1 MQFTEMSLSPRIFPD
16 HRISKGDISG
26 NWLALGI
33 SLMLAACVAP
43 RVPPVVSPP
52 VAPPKIVAPPVAPFA
67 ASNWEMLP
75 DWQLLDLV
83 PSWPAFLQSCRVL
96 KSKPDWQEVCSR
108 TEQIDTADS
117 AALRKFY
124 ETWFTPYQVRNPDG
138 SEQGMITGYY
148 EPKLYGSRTKTERF
162 RYPLYAVPDDLL
174 TIDLGEAYPQLK
186 DMRLRGRLQGKHV
199 VPYYS
204 RAEIDA
210 KTESSTGTN
219 ALKARELFWVD
230 NAVELFFLQIE
241 GSGRIE
247 LPDGKLMKVG
257 YADQNG
263 LPYVSIGKKLVQAGE
278 LKLEEASMQGIKNW
292 AEKNPDKLPAL
303 LAQNPSY
310 VFFREMPDSLSAPLG
325 ALGVPLTGEYSLAV
339 DARTIPLGA
348 PVFLSTTYPNDNAPL
363 NRLMLAQDTGGAIRG
378 AVRADF
384 FWGFGEAAATQ
395 AGKMKQQGRMWVLFP
410 KGVEPISNLPH

>member
-1 MQFTEMSLSPRIFPD
+1 MKQKQILFRFTPTFPSLPAREKVTRCRFA
-16 HRISKGDISG
+16 GF
-26 NWLALGI
+26 AF
-33 SLMLAACVAP
+33 SLLLAACVTP
-43 RVPPVVSPP
+43 PTPPVVTTP
-52 VAPPKIVAPPVAPFA
+52 VVTPQPVVTPFA
-67 ASNWEMLP
+67 ASKWEALP
-75 DWQLLDLV
+75 DWQTIDLA
-83 PSWPAFLQSCRVL
+83 PSWPALLQSCRVL
-96 KSKPDWQEVCSR
+96 KTKPHWQELCARAEKFS
-108 TEQIDTADS
+108 TDDS
-117 AALRKFY
+117 AALRTFY
-124 ETWFTPYQVRNPDG
+124 ETWFTPFQVRNPDG
-138 SEQGMITGYY
+138 TEQGMITGYY

-162 RYPLYAVPDDLL
+162 KYPLYAVPDDLL

-186 DMRLRGRLQGKHV
+186 DLRLRGRLQGKRV

-210 KTESSTGTN
+210 KNDTPTGAN

-230 NAVELFFLQIE
+230 NVVELFFLQIE

-247 LPDGKLMKVG
+247 LPDGKLTKVG
-257 YADQNG
+257 YADQNEH
-263 LPYVSIGKKLVQAGE
+263 PYVSIGKKLVEKGE

-310 VFFREMPDSLSAPLG
+310 VFFRELPDNLSAPLG
-325 ALGVPLTGEYSLAV
+325 ALGVPLTGGYSLAV

-348 PVFLSTTYPNDNAPL
+348 PIFLSTTYPNDSTPL

-384 FWGFGEAAATQ
+384 FWGFGETAATQ
-395 AGKMKQQGRMWVLFP
+395 SGKMKQQGKMWVLFP
-410 KGVEPISNLPH
+410 KGGEPI